1 MASVRRNHAEPSL
14 LLLAL
19 ELRLRAEI
27 LQKCVLHDVLRI
39 ASVVKIGVGCAED
52 RVAVA
57 LEQARQLR
65 VRFTGRL
72 LFVQRSGK
80 TEKPPPYIFPVR
92 GNALEH
98 EVHLIYNNRIY
109 KQYKRERQNAAKFF
123 YFPCSIFGGGIVSL
137 MKAIK
142 HQRICRKRQQYERTN
157 LS

>member
-1 MASVRRNHAEPSL
+1 MFGAFEYGIC
-14 LLLAL
+14 
-19 ELRLRAEI
+19 AEI
-27 LQKCVLHDVLRI
+27 LQERVLHNVLSI
-39 ASVVKIGVGCAED
+39 AFVVQTGVSCAEY

-65 VRFTGRL
+65 VRFAGRL

-123 YFPCSIFGGGIVSL
+123 LFSVQHFRGQDCISDESDKTPTHL
-137 MKAIK
+137 PETAAI
-142 HQRICRKRQQYERTN
+142 
-157 LS
+157 